1 MSAEKGPV
9 GNKKISR
16 RQMFKSI
23 VALGAA
29 EPADSKLDQTGIEG
43 TVKYHWGAVTGAT
56 IVVADKAAVSDSSG
70 KYQILG
76 LTPGDFRVTVKV
88 NFPGYEAIPQNVIVA
103 AGERRVVDFY
113 LDFERTLVHG
123 YVYNKGGIPIAGA
136 TLSGVRSG
144 NDEVTA
150 VTDDRGY
157 FKFEI
162 ARPGDQFIRVYAK
175 GCMVETRD
183 FDAKKGEETKLEFHL
198 AEAGCRVSGT
208 VSGDNGRPMGAE
220 IALSSATGIMLQKI
234 QSNAET
240 GSYEFFVVP
249 GVYGL
254 LITAPEYQ
262 ALGWRGQISGNQKLD
277 FKLELGTGLR
287 SSSSPTIRPYTPEDI
302 RWP

>member
-1 MSAEKGPV
+1 MSEEKRPV

-16 RQMFKSI
+16 RQMFKRI

-29 EPADSKLDQTGIEG
+29 ELADSKLEQTGIEG
-43 TVKYHWGAVTGAT
+43 TVSYHWGAVAGAT
-56 IVVADKAAVSDSSG
+56 IAVADKAAVSDSSG

-76 LTPGDFRVTVKV
+76 LTPGDHRVTVKV
-88 NFPGYEAIPQNVIVA
+88 NFPGYEAIPQNVIVV
-103 AGERRVVDFY
+103 AGERRVVDFHM
-113 LDFERTLVHG
+113 DFDRTLVHG
-123 YVYNKGGIPIAGA
+123 YVYNKSGIPITGA
-136 TLSGVRSG
+136 ALSGVRSG

-150 VTDDRGY
+150 VTDERGY
-157 FKFEI
+157 FKFEN
-162 ARPGDQFIRVYAK
+162 ARPGYQFIRVNAQAYM
-175 GCMVETRD
+175 GETRD

-208 VSGDNGRPMGAE
+208 VSGDNGRPIGAE

-240 GSYEFFVVP
+240 GSYEFSVVP

-254 LITAPEYQ
+254 LITSPEYQ
-262 ALGWRGQISGNQKLD
+262 ALGWRGRISGDQQLD
-277 FKLELGTGLR
+277 FKLELGIGLR
-287 SSSSPTIRPYTPEDI
+287 SSSSSTIRPYTPEDI